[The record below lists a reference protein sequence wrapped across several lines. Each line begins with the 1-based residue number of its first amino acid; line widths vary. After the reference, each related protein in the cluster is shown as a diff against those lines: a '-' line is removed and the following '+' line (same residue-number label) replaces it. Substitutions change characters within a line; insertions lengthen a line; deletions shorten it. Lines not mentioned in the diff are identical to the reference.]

1 MIPRSQAGRID
12 VLELEAE
19 LADVV
24 AETGFDVAR
33 LVKATF
39 HELRDACLGRKAL
52 HRIDKNIPL
61 RRYVCVG
68 GQTGDVHEALGV
80 DDGSLVEGRDA
91 PGEGIAKAIEIDVRQ
106 CAVDVAVAPCQPPPD
121 VARPPP
127 PPPPPA

>member
-1 MIPRSQAGRID
+1 MRISDWSSDVCSSDLLVYYAFRSAPSVSAATSMIPRSQAGRID

-52 HRIDKNIPL
+52 NRFDKNIPL

-68 GQTGDVHEALGV
+68 GQTGDVHDALGV
-80 DDGSLVEGRDA
+80 DDGSLF
-91 PGEGIAKAIEIDVRQ
+91 
-106 CAVDVAVAPCQPPPD
+106 
-121 VARPPP
+121 
-127 PPPPPA
+127 

>member
-52 HRIDKNIPL
+52 HRFDKNIPL

-68 GQTGDVHEALGV
+68 GQTGDVHEALRSEEHTSELQ
-80 DDGSLVEGRDA
+80 SLMR
-91 PGEGIAKAIEIDVRQ
+91 ISY
-106 CAVDVAVAPCQPPPD
+106 AVFCLKTKKKILHYRSHNMTQQQSNTK
-121 VARPPP
+121 
-127 PPPPPA
+127 

>member
-1 MIPRSQAGRID
+1 MIRRPPRSTRTD
-12 VLELEAE
+12 TLLPYTTLFRS

-52 HRIDKNIPL
+52 HRFDKNIPL

-91 PGEGIAKAIEIDVRQ
+91 PGEGIDKAIEIDVRQ
-106 CAVDVAVAPCQPPPD
+106 IG
-121 VARPPP
+121 RRLTSSH
-127 PPPPPA
+127 

>member
-33 LVKATF
+33 PVKATF
-39 HELRDACLGRKAL
+39 HELRDAFLGRKAL
-52 HRIDKNIPL
+52 HRFDNNITL

-68 GQTGDVHEALGV
+68 GPTGDVHETLGFDAFPFFHV
-80 DDGSLVEGRDA
+80 RGAPAEGV
-91 PGEGIAKAIEIDVRQ
+91 GKEGV
-106 CAVDVAVAPCQPPPD
+106 
-121 VARPPP
+121 
-127 PPPPPA
+127 